1 MNTLIWI
8 TQVLMAV
15 LFVFHGIAMFN
26 PPAAVRESVVEKMG
40 YSLPF
45 LKTIGTLEVLGGLGL
60 ILPASTRVMPLLSPL
75 AALGLVII
83 MIGAAV
89 SQISR
94 PVGIA
99 MGVYGAARTIYTNV
113 LGRGH
118 EVTFPA
124 DTPIQVRLAAGPSV
138 Q

>member
-8 TQVLMAV
+8 IQVLMAV

-26 PPAAVRESVVEKMG
+26 PPAAVRESVVQKMG

-60 ILPASTRVMPLLSPL
+60 ILPALTRVMPLLSPL

-83 MIGAAV
+83 MIGAAASHARHGEGKQTIATAV
-89 SQISR
+89 VTLLVAF
-94 PVGIA
+94 VGI
-99 MGVYGAARTIYTNV
+99 
-113 LGRGH
+113 GRLWLS
-118 EVTFPA
+118 
-124 DTPIQVRLAAGPSV
+124 PITDLNPDRLQSTRP
-138 Q
+138 